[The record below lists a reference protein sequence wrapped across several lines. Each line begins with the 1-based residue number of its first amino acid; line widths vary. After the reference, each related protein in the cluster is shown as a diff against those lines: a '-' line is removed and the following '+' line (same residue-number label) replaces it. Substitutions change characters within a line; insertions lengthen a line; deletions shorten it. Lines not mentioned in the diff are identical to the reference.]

1 MDRLP
6 AAQAVADA
14 GGSRRPA
21 LRLHLGSGGIRPMEM
36 FHFLSGMVTFGFAVA
51 GLFFLRFWK
60 RTRDRLFLSF
70 AIAFWLLGLTQALL
84 AFTDIP
90 VEERS
95 WLYLLRLAAFSLI
108 LVSIWRKNRRA

>member
-1 MDRLP
+1 
-6 AAQAVADA
+6 
-14 GGSRRPA
+14 
-21 LRLHLGSGGIRPMEM
+21 METLLD
-36 FHFLSGMVTFGFAVA
+36 FLSGAITMGFLVA
-51 GLFFLRFWK
+51 GFFFLRFWK
-60 RTRDRLFLSF
+60 RTRESLFLAF
-70 AIAFWLLGLTQALL
+70 ASAFWLLGLAQALL

>member
-1 MDRLP
+1 MLFD
-6 AAQAVADA
+6 
-14 GGSRRPA
+14 
-21 LRLHLGSGGIRPMEM
+21 
-36 FHFLSGMVTFGFAVA
+36 FLSGAITMGFAVA

-60 RTRDRLFLSF
+60 RTGEGLFVAF
-70 AIAFWLLGLTQALL
+70 AFAFWLLGLTQALL

-108 LVSIWRKNRRA
+108 LVSVWIKNRKA